1 MELKDLILQ
10 ALDEVEN
17 GAAHDNATQNLPKK
31 DSAENSEQTSDNEI
45 SLNARLS
52 ENLNA
57 LKDNLN
63 ASNELESK
71 EVKESSLASSNAT
84 NSTNPTR
91 LSKDLAK
98 PLLKIQSSKTTSGKV
113 IAPQDAV
120 FSPSNIEF
128 LEMLREKLLVLFEG
142 LKMPQMQD
150 SKEKLDLVVNFLQ
163 YELCLLDDFLKSNK
177 K

>member
-1 MELKDLILQ
+1 MELKDVILQ

-17 GAAHDNATQNLPKK
+17 GATKDNKAQNLPTQ
-31 DSAENSEQTSDNEI
+31 DSAQNSEQTSDNEI

-63 ASNELESK
+63 ASNELDSK
-71 EVKESSLASSNAT
+71 ESNLPLSNT
-84 NSTNPTR
+84 KNSTSLTR
-91 LSKDLAK
+91 LSKDSAK
-98 PLLKIQSSKTTSGKV
+98 SLLKIQSSKTTSGKV
-113 IAPQDAV
+113 IPPQDAI

-163 YELCLLDDFLKSNK
+163 YELCLLDDFLKNNK

>member
-1 MELKDLILQ
+1 MELKDVILQ

-17 GAAHDNATQNLPKK
+17 GATKDNKAQNLPTK
-31 DSAENSEQTSDNEI
+31 DSAQNGEQTSDNEI

-63 ASNELESK
+63 ANNELDSK
-71 EVKESSLASSNAT
+71 ESNLSLSNAT
-84 NSTNPTR
+84 NSTTR
-91 LSKDLAK
+91 LSRDSTKS
-98 PLLKIQSSKTTSGKV
+98 LLKIQSSKTTSGKV
-113 IAPQDAV
+113 IPPQDAI

-163 YELCLLDDFLKSNK
+163 YELCLLDDFLKNNK

>member
-1 MELKDLILQ
+1 MELKDVILQ

-17 GAAHDNATQNLPKK
+17 GATKDNKTQNLSTK
-31 DSAENSEQTSDNEI
+31 DSAQNSEQTSDNEI

-63 ASNELESK
+63 ASNELDSK
-71 EVKESSLASSNAT
+71 ESNLYLSNAT
-84 NSTNPTR
+84 NSASLTR
-91 LSKDLAK
+91 LSKDSAK
-98 PLLKIQSSKTTSGKV
+98 SLLKIQSSKTTSGKV
-113 IAPQDAV
+113 IPPQDAI

-163 YELCLLDDFLKSNK
+163 YELCLLDDFLKNNK